1 MTIMKILSPGMY
13 TTIQDEGR
21 YNYQKSG
28 MSVAGA
34 MDQFSLRVANILVG
48 NSDGEACLEATLMG
62 PKIKF
67 QGEAM
72 IAVTGAN
79 LVPMIN
85 NVAVDMWSGVKVSDG
100 DVLSFGT
107 AKSGCRSYISIA
119 NGIDVPEVMGSKSTY
134 VKGKVGGFEGRIL
147 KNGDEIKIVNS
158 VGDKVTRSIKLPTNF
173 IPSYKKDNTVRVV
186 MGPQDDYFTVEGI
199 NTFFNYPYEVTNE
212 ADRMGY
218 RLSGSKIAHKTGADI
233 ISDGITMGSV
243 QVPGHGAPII
253 MMADRQTTGG
263 YTKIAT
269 VISSDINIVGQ
280 LKPGDSVKFKSI
292 DIIEAHKIYRKYME
306 GFDEI
311 RECVTKLGSTKINTK
326 NYKVRVNNK
335 EFEVSVEEIKML

>member
-1 MTIMKILSPGMY
+1 MTIMKILKPGMY

-28 MSVAGA
+28 MSVSGA
-34 MDQFSLRVANILVG
+34 MDQFSLKIANILVG
-48 NSDGEACLEATLMG
+48 NSSGEACLEATLMG
-62 PKIKF
+62 PEIKF
-67 QGEAM
+67 QGNAL

-85 NVAVDMWSGVKVSDG
+85 SMVVEMWCGLNVREG

-107 AKSGCRSYISIA
+107 VKNGCRSYISIA
-119 NGIDVPEVMGSKSTY
+119 RGIDVPEVMGSKSTY
-134 VKGKVGGFEGRIL
+134 VKGKVGGFQGRIL
-147 KNGDEIKIVNS
+147 KAGDELKIKASDENNFTDVL
-158 VGDKVTRSIKLPTNF
+158 RLPTEF
-173 IPSYKKDNTVRVV
+173 IPCYNKDNMVRVV
-186 MGPQDDYFTVEGI
+186 MGPQDDYFTSEGT
-199 NTFFNYPYEVTNE
+199 NTFLNCPYEVTNE

-218 RLSGSKIAHKTGADI
+218 RLSGTKISHKVGADI

-269 VISSDINIVGQ
+269 VITPDINIVGQ
-280 LKPGDSVKFKSI
+280 LKPGDSVRFKSI
-292 DIIEAHKIYRKYME
+292 DIQEAHKVYREYMNN
-306 GFDEI
+306 FHNI
-311 RECVTKLGSTKINTK
+311 RECVTKLRNTIISTK
-326 NYKVRVNNK
+326 NYKIKVNNK
-335 EFEVSVEEIKML
+335 EFEVVVEEIK

>member
-1 MTIMKILSPGMY
+1 MTIMKILKPGMY

-21 YNYQKSG
+21 YSYQKSG

-34 MDQFSLRVANILVG
+34 MDKFALRVANIIVG

-62 PKIKF
+62 PEIKF
-67 QGEAM
+67 LGEAV

-85 NVAVDMWSGVKVSDG
+85 NVVVDMWCGVKVSDG

-107 AKSGCRSYISIA
+107 VKSGCRSYISIA

-134 VKGKVGGFEGRIL
+134 VKGKVGGFQGRIL
-147 KNGDEIKIVNS
+147 KAGDEIKIGSSKAGTV
-158 VGDKVTRSIKLPTNF
+158 KLPTKF
-173 IPSYKKDNTVRVV
+173 IPCYKKENIVRVV
-186 MGPQDDYFTVEGI
+186 MGPQDDYFTGAGI
-199 NTFFNYPYEVTNE
+199 NTFFNCPYEVTIE

-218 RLSGSKIAHKTGADI
+218 RLSGTKISHKVGADI

-269 VISSDINIVGQ
+269 VITSDINIVGQ
-280 LKPGDSVKFKSI
+280 LKPGDSVRFKAI
-292 DIIEAHKIYRKYME
+292 DIVEAHKIYRKYMKD
-306 GFDEI
+306 FHEI
-311 RECVTKLGSTKINTK
+311 RECVAKLRTDKTSSK
-326 NYKVRVNNK
+326 NFKVRVNNK
-335 EFEVSVEEIKML
+335 EFEVSIEEIK